1 MHAIVGLGNHGNRY
15 RETRHNVGY
24 RVVEALARKLKTGPP
39 FQYRWSL
46 CALARFNNEK
56 VILSQPLTYMNRS
69 GLAVVELSRRY
80 LLKPSHFL
88 IIHDELDLPLG
99 TIRLKRGGG
108 TAGHH
113 GLESI
118 KEALNSPEFNRL
130 RIGIGRPPADKP
142 GAEYVLERFN
152 EQEIPLL
159 EETVGRAVQATMT
172 FLSKGLDEAMNRFN

>member
-1 MHAIVGLGNHGNRY
+1 M
-15 RETRHNVGY
+15 ETAENQAQCRL
-24 RVVEALARKLKTGPP
+24 RSCRALARVENRSFSIPLVVVCSGKV
-39 FQYRWSL
+39 Y
-46 CALARFNNEK
+46 NEK
-56 VILSQPLTYMNRS
+56 AFVQPLTYMNRS

-80 LLKPSHFL
+80 LLPSHFL

-99 TIRLKRGGG
+99 TIRFKRGGG